1 MFDLI
6 SASCHILKKIP
17 KMRMLN
23 QVEKKKD
30 PESGRGKYEM
40 IQYSDFKLKV
50 YIVLTLNIKYN
61 HSFNTILISSQ

>member
-1 MFDLI
+1 
-6 SASCHILKKIP
+6 
-17 KMRMLN
+17 MLN

-61 HSFNTILISSQ
+61 HSFNTILISSVIQGS